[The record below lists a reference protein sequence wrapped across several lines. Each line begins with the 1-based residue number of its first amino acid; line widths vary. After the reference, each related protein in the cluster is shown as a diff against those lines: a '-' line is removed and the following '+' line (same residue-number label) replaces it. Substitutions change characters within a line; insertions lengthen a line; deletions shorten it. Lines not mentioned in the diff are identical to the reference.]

1 MMKKMHNMLLVAG
14 LSLVSFQASAAEW
27 QIDTT
32 HSKLNFM
39 SIKKINVAENHQFHQ
54 FNGTL
59 NSNGKLTVNID
70 LSSVDTGVAIRD
82 ERLKKFFFNV
92 AKYADATFSA
102 QINPAVVDELKLGDS
117 AVLSVDGLLSL
128 HGESKPLALDVMVTK
143 VADNKLLV
151 VSDAPVLLHVEDYN
165 LVKGVDKLRE
175 LAKLP
180 SISHVVPV
188 SFYLTLNAEK

>member
-1 MMKKMHNMLLVAG
+1 MKKMHNILLAAG
-14 LSLVSFQASAAEW
+14 LSLASFQVLAAEW
-27 QIDTT
+27 QIDTS

-39 SIKKINVAENHQFHQ
+39 SIKKVNVAENHQFHQ

-59 NSNGKLTVNID
+59 NADGKLTVTID

-82 ERLKKFFFNV
+82 ARLKKFFFDV

-102 QINPAVVDELKLGDS
+102 QINPSVIDELSVGNS
-117 AVLSVDGLLSL
+117 TVVSVDGQLSL
-128 HGESKPLALDVMVTK
+128 HGQSKPLSLDVMVTK
-143 VADNKLLV
+143 VTDNKLLV
-151 VSDAPVLLHVEDYN
+151 VSGAPALLHVEDYN